1 MTPISHMAD
10 MHREYMCRKA
20 ASFKTAVEGKVY
32 ADSSTTRSAVQAYFN
47 YRMLVAWLF
56 RGVVHALVNF
66 FVAVVFLGGL

>member
-1 MTPISHMAD
+1 MSHVSD
-10 MHREYMCRKA
+10 MHRECA
-20 ASFKTAVEGKVY
+20 AKLRRASRQQV
-32 ADSSTTRSAVQAYFN
+32 YFN